1 MDKKTFEKVFKN
13 ATKEFKRLSPRDT
26 GHLADRATKGKWVG
40 SNHYVIYID
49 ADVLISEANPRG
61 DIAGYDYA
69 YEINN
74 TSRYRSYNYFERN
87 GIAIARKIAKD
98 LGGVLRK

>member
-1 MDKKTFEKVFKN
+1 MDKRTFETVFNK
-13 ATKEFKRLSPRDT
+13 AVRHFKKIAPRDT
-26 GHLADRATKGKWVG
+26 GHLADKSIKGKWVS

-49 ADVLISEANPRG
+49 ADVLISQANPRG
-61 DIAGYDYA
+61 ITAGYDYA

-74 TSRYRSYNYFERN
+74 TPRYRTYNFFERN
-87 GIAIARKIAKD
+87 GIEIARQIAKN